1 MTVGKMA
8 FLSLLVAAYLLM
20 ITGSAAGKVIF
31 GPDVFGTSDQCNG
44 TGQHAISSWE
54 DWEFQLTSADPASQ
68 LATVTRATD
77 VMSRYHLL
85 DAVRHRAL
93 AQGPTRDP
101 RKRCGQYL
109 RTGSIS
115 QF

>member
-44 TGQHAISSWE
+44 T
-54 DWEFQLTSADPASQ
+54 
-68 LATVTRATD
+68 
-77 VMSRYHLL
+77 
-85 DAVRHRAL
+85 
-93 AQGPTRDP
+93 DP